1 MPPTS
6 RDVGK
11 FFFGC
16 PLNNLEGKVP
26 EVDSPV
32 GIMLRCPV
40 EPDRS
45 FCGRFLFIV
54 GASIVA
60 ERMAAADDALQAVG
74 PQIGMPVSVACVSKN
89 GIRSFWRQPPS
100 ARRGRGSGGRNRR
113 NRPFEVGENLSDAC
127 FSGWPLSLF
136 LFLVSSFEY
145 RIAVVDDSIF
155 GFGDGVTVGSTGS
168 GKPENA

>member
-16 PLNNLEGKVP
+16 PLNNLAGKVP

-60 ERMAAADDALQAVG
+60 ERIAAVNGALQAVG

-100 ARRGRGSGGRNRR
+100 SRRRLLLFGR
-113 NRPFEVGENLSDAC
+113 NRPFEVGENLSDAY

-145 RIAVVDDSIF
+145 
-155 GFGDGVTVGSTGS
+155 
-168 GKPENA
+168 

>member
-1 MPPTS
+1 
-6 RDVGK
+6 
-11 FFFGC
+11 
-16 PLNNLEGKVP
+16 
-26 EVDSPV
+26 
-32 GIMLRCPV
+32 
-40 EPDRS
+40 
-45 FCGRFLFIV
+45 
-54 GASIVA
+54 
-60 ERMAAADDALQAVG
+60 MAAADDALQAVG

-100 ARRGRGSGGRNRR
+100 SRRRLLSFGR
-113 NRPFEVGENLSDAC
+113 NRPFEVGENLSDAY